1 MLTMTFVAME
11 HRRDMP
17 RVSYSTALDY
27 FVGACFVFVL
37 ATIIE
42 FSCVHYFTK
51 YGSGE
56 PIDLDSDDSDAEE
69 SGDNIDGDDNKAGSM
84 SGPTSISRS
93 NKINGINSA
102 QSSDC
107 LQEKQ
112 VLSTFVFW
120 YCAFIL
126 IVFFFS

>member
-1 MLTMTFVAME
+1 MTVLTMTFVAME

-69 SGDNIDGDDNKAGSM
+69 SGDNIVGGDNKAESM

-112 VLSTFVFW
+112 VLSTCV
-120 YCAFIL
+120 L
-126 IVFFFS
+126 